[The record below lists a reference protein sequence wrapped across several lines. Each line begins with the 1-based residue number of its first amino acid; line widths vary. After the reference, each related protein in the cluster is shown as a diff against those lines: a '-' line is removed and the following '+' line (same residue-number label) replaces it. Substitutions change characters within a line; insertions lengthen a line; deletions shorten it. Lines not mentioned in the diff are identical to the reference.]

1 MVIKNISLFFLLIV
15 GISIDQLSKYIAIQV
30 LSDRETLTLL
40 WGILEFS
47 LVYNSGGFLSIMGGL
62 PEALRFFLLTIC
74 VGIILLACLY
84 YLFIYSGN
92 NWRYSLPLSWV
103 TAGGCSNLLDRLL
116 YEEGVVDYLSVGI
129 GSFRT
134 GIFNLADM
142 YILIGSFC
150 LGYLFVGKGN
160 LFNWGQSKIK

>member
-1 MVIKNISLFFLLIV
+1 MVIKNICILFLLIV
-15 GISIDQLSKYIAIQV
+15 GISIDQLSKYVAIRV
-30 LSDRETLTLL
+30 LSDGETITLL
-40 WGILEFS
+40 LGLLEFS
-47 LVYNSGGFLSIMGGL
+47 LVYNPGGFLSIMGGL

-74 VGIILLACLY
+74 VGILLLACLY

-134 GIFNLADM
+134 GIFNLADV
-142 YILIGSFC
+142 YIFIGSFC
-150 LGYLFVGKGN
+150 LGYHLIGKS
-160 LFNWGQSKIK
+160 NWGQSKIK